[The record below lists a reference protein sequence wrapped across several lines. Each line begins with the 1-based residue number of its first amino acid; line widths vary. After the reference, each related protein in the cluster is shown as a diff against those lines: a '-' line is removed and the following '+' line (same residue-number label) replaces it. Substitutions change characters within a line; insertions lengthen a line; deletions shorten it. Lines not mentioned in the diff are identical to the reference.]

1 MALGSNAIR
10 SHSDHRGR
18 HMEVNKSHI
27 GIGAVCLVAGI
38 VLGFF
43 LKGCTNSEFP
53 NDLQPIVLHDTISVH
68 DTAYIAKHTK
78 PKEVVRWDTLY
89 LPAVAENAIT
99 DTTDADYA
107 LVPITQSEYR
117 DTFATDSTR
126 AEIAVLFS
134 GYNAKIDS
142 VGLTYEATIQPK
154 VYVKKKGWKF
164 FVGPAIQVGY
174 GAGLNGNQVIASPYV
189 GVGVSLGWGYTFT
202 K

>member
-10 SHSDHRGR
+10 SHSDHSGR

-27 GIGAVCLVAGI
+27 IVGCSTLVIGLIAG
-38 VLGFF
+38 L
-43 LKGCTNSEFP
+43 LLRGCSGSELP
-53 NDLQPIVLHDTISVH
+53 EDPEPIVLHDTIAVH

-89 LPAVAENAIT
+89 LPAVAENAHSTT
-99 DTTDADYA
+99 DTDYV

-142 VGLTYEATIQPK
+142 VGLTYEATIEPR
-154 VYVKKKGWKF
+154 VVDKKKGWRF

-189 GVGVSLGWGYTFT
+189 GVGVSLGWGYSWN

>member
-1 MALGSNAIR
+1 
-10 SHSDHRGR
+10 
-18 HMEVNKSHI
+18 MEVNKSHI
-27 GIGAVCLVAGI
+27 IVGCSTLVIGLIAG
-38 VLGFF
+38 L
-43 LKGCTNSEFP
+43 LLRGCSGSEIP
-53 NDLQPIVLHDTISVH
+53 EDPEPIVLHDTISVH

-78 PKEVVRWDTLY
+78 PIEVIRHDTLW
-89 LPAVAENAIT
+89 LSKEDSAENAHSTT
-99 DTTDADYA
+99 DTNYA

-154 VYVKKKGWKF
+154 VYVKKKGWNF

-189 GVGVSLGWGYTFT
+189 GVGVSLGWGYTWR